1 MKEKSFERE
10 LPEGYRE
17 VYHLS
22 ATNVKVGVIFNCIA
36 LIIMLLVIALFS
48 LPIFSNEA
56 LMDRVEIAF
65 FVVPLYVA
73 LPLILIYMVLH
84 ELVHGIAYKAQT
96 GEKLKF
102 GLSWSCAFC
111 GVPHIYVYRKTS
123 LIALVAP
130 FVVFT
135 VVLLPISIA
144 MYYCSFVLY
153 VAFAVVFAMHLG
165 GCAGDIYITFL
176 LLFKYRDNKM
186 LMRDTGPEQFIYLH
200 SDEEKENA

>member
-10 LPEGYRE
+10 LPGGYKQ
-17 VYHLS
+17 VFHLS

-36 LIIMLLVIALFS
+36 LVIMLLVITVFS
-48 LPIFSNEA
+48 LPILLNEA
-56 LMDRVEIAF
+56 LLERIEIASF
-65 FVVPLYVA
+65 IVPLYVS

-84 ELVHGIAYKAQT
+84 ELVHGIAYKCQT

-102 GLSWSCAFC
+102 GISWSCAFC
-111 GVPHIYVYRKTS
+111 GVPQIYVYRRTA

-130 FVVFT
+130 LVVFT
-135 VVLLPISIA
+135 AILLPLTIA
-144 MYYCSFVLY
+144 MYYCSFLLY
-153 VAFAVVFAMHLG
+153 VAFAVVFALHLG